1 MNSVETIQ
9 RFIKLGLLPLSKDKN
24 GEPKLNLTNEK
35 FIILNLVRM
44 LGITGYLYLSIID
57 LLNNDLSMKS
67 GISFTFRILG
77 YLGGFVLPALTAIT
91 GQRLG
96 PNSFRGQ
103 SDTCCWKNWTL
114 IGVLISLYAF
124 GILTMHIHFLLRKE
138 TVAEFS
144 VFFICLAVNFLF
156 IYLDYGVL
164 MASCFLW
171 VNDLKSKLKH
181 ILAQNKATVEEF
193 EEILLEFSK
202 LRYSMEV
209 LASFVFPLSQ
219 VLAVASAYLGFTA
232 ENIYIYGSLLPS
244 TGIIFLLLTVVNV
257 LEDLYNLMDEATDKA
272 EDQGLQQLTLR
283 EMQRFK
289 IVAAKLRSV
298 GSFTGFGFF
307 TIQRDTLTAM
317 LETTITYIIILFQ
330 SIS

>member
-1 MNSVETIQ
+1 MLSKKRNQIDRKWKKTWKL
-9 RFIKLGLLPLSKDKN
+9 IKLIFGMINNAKNGWFTTDKN
-24 GEPKLNLTNEK
+24 KWKKT
-35 FIILNLVRM
+35 
-44 LGITGYLYLSIID
+44 
-57 LLNNDLSMKS
+57 
-67 GISFTFRILG
+67 
-77 YLGGFVLPALTAIT
+77 LPSL
-91 GQRLG
+91 
-96 PNSFRGQ
+96 GQ

-171 VNDLKSKLKH
+171 VKDLKSKLKH
-181 ILAQNKATVEEF
+181 LLAQSKATVEEF
-193 EEILLEFSK
+193 EKILLDFSK

-232 ENIYIYGSLLPS
+232 GR
-244 TGIIFLLLTVVNV
+244 TIF
-257 LEDLYNLMDEATDKA
+257 
-272 EDQGLQQLTLR
+272 
-283 EMQRFK
+283 
-289 IVAAKLRSV
+289 
-298 GSFTGFGFF
+298 
-307 TIQRDTLTAM
+307 
-317 LETTITYIIILFQ
+317 
-330 SIS
+330 